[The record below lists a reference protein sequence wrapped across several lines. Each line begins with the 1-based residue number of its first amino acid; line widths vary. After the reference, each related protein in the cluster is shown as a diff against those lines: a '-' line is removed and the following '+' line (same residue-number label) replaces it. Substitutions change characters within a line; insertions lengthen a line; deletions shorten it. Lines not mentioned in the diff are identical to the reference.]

1 MSGPLAGI
9 KILDFST
16 LMPGPVATMML
27 ADLGADVL
35 KVEAPNRLDLMR
47 VGPPHDQGVSAGH
60 MAVNRNKRSIAL
72 NLKIPEAV
80 QVVRKLAKT
89 FDVVLEQFRPGVM
102 KRLGLDY
109 EILKKENERLI
120 YCSLTGY
127 GQDGPY
133 RDRAGHDINYLA
145 ISGMLSYSGRA
156 SQGPVPQGFLL
167 ADVGAGSY
175 NAVVSILAA
184 LIHRDRSGEGQY
196 LDVAMTDGSIAWATF
211 MATRTLVGGKDPA
224 YESDFLNGGSYYDC
238 YRTLDGRYMS
248 VGSIEPQFF
257 GELCR
262 GIGREDLIAKRGW
275 TLDTDSVMKETKKE
289 IAAIF
294 ALKTQAEWTEIFNGL
309 DACVEPVLK
318 VSEMVEH
325 PQVKTRKMITE
336 VKKPDGT
343 FQKQVNSPFK
353 FTKTPPEMRRTGP
366 GLGEHTEE
374 VLRNIGY
381 GPEEMEALRS
391 KGIFG
396 EPPGPGL

>member
-80 QVVRKLAKT
+80 QVVRKLVKT

-109 EILKKENERLI
+109 EILKKENARLI

-257 GELCR
+257 EELCR

-275 TLDTDSVMKETKKE
+275 TLDADSVMKETKKE

-294 ALKTQAEWTEIFNGL
+294 ALKTQTEWTEIFKGL

-353 FTKTPPEMRRTGP
+353 FTKTPPEMRGTGP

>member
-1 MSGPLAGI
+1 MPGPLSGI

-27 ADLGADVL
+27 GDLGADVL
-35 KVEAPNRLDLMR
+35 KVEAPTRPDLMR
-47 VGPPHDQGVSAGH
+47 LGPPHDNGVSAGH

-72 NLKIPEAV
+72 NLKIPEALG
-80 QVVRKLAKT
+80 VVRRLVKT

-109 EILKKENERLI
+109 ESLKKENGRII
-120 YCSLTGY
+120 YCSLSGY

-133 RDRAGHDINYLA
+133 RERAGHDINYLA
-145 ISGMLSYSGRA
+145 ISGILSYSGRA

-196 LDVAMTDGSIAWATF
+196 LDVSMTDGSIAWTTF
-211 MATRTLVGGKDPA
+211 MATRYLVGGKNPT

-238 YRTLDGRYMS
+238 YQTLDGRYMS

-257 GELCR
+257 EDLCR
-262 GIGREDLIAKRGW
+262 GIGREDLIARRSW
-275 TLDTDSVMKETKKE
+275 SMDADQLMEDTKKE

-294 ALKTQAEWTEIFNGL
+294 STKTQAEWVEVFRGL
-309 DACVEPVLK
+309 DACVEPVLTL
-318 VSEMVEH
+318 SEMVEH

-353 FTKTPPEMRRTGP
+353 FTRTPPEMRRTGP
-366 GLGEHTEE
+366 GLGEHTEG
-374 VLRNIGY
+374 VLRDIGY
-381 GPEEMEALRS
+381 APEEIRALRD
-391 KGIFG
+391 KGVFG
-396 EPPGPGL
+396 

>member
-257 GELCR
+257 EELCR

-275 TLDTDSVMKETKKE
+275 TLDADSVMKETKKE